1 LIAHAPISRAFQP
14 QEPAARARRG
24 HLASPVPDTDL
35 AEHHPERK
43 IPASISERSGVKN
56 RHVPGWLGEFY
67 RDTPAFGWCKRGL
80 AFAEF
85 AGHVDLERGFFV
97 GVWRF
102 KQRYRLFN
110 DLQQR
115 VTIDLLEN
123 DSIKFKQYIYI
134 RQKNSALGAR
144 QLW

>member
-1 LIAHAPISRAFQP
+1 MFLAGWVSFTGILPLLDGVSGASLLLNSLVMLILSA
-14 QEPAARARRG
+14 
-24 HLASPVPDTDL
+24 V
-35 AEHHPERK
+35 
-43 IPASISERSGVKN
+43 
-56 RHVPGWLGEFY
+56 
-67 RDTPAFGWCKRGL
+67 
-80 AFAEF
+80 
-85 AGHVDLERGFFV
+85 FFV

-123 DSIKFKQYIYI
+123 DSIKFKQYIYL